1 MKQLDETV
9 LCILN
14 VPFTTYTENEV
25 IARCTDYAMD
35 QKPHVVITAGPEF
48 VMHAQRDPTLLPLL
62 EGADLITPDGIG
74 IVLAARFHGHSDLER
89 VTGVALA
96 EKLLAQSAARNFRV
110 FLLGASPESNEKALN
125 AVRALYPELVVSG
138 RNGYFDAT
146 ELPSILEQIR
156 NFEPHILLVGLG
168 QPRQERFIWEHR
180 DALSVP
186 LMIGV
191 GGTID
196 ILAGTVKRAP
206 ALFQRMHLEWLYRL
220 LTDPKRWRRQLA
232 LPQFAYL
239 AYQERLRKGS

>member
-1 MKQLDETV
+1 MKQPDGTV
-9 LCILN
+9 LRILN
-14 VPFTTYTENEV
+14 VPFATYTENEV

-35 QKPHVVITAGPEF
+35 QNPHVVITAGPEF
-48 VMHAQRDPTLLPLL
+48 VMHTRRDQALLPLL

-74 IVLAARFHGHSDLER
+74 IVLAARLHGHSDLER
-89 VTGVALA
+89 VTGVTLA
-96 EKLLAQSAARNFRV
+96 EKLLAQSAERGFRV
-110 FLLGASPESNEKALN
+110 FLLGASPESNAKALN
-125 AVRALYPELVVSG
+125 AVRASYPELAVAG
-138 RNGYFDAT
+138 RNGYFDAADV
-146 ELPSILEQIR
+146 PMILDEIR
-156 NFEPHILLVGLG
+156 AFHPQILLVGLG
-168 QPRQERFIWEHR
+168 QPRQERFIWEYR

-206 ALFQRMHLEWLYRL
+206 VLFQRMHLEWFYRL
-220 LTDPKRWRRQLA
+220 LADPKRWRRQLA